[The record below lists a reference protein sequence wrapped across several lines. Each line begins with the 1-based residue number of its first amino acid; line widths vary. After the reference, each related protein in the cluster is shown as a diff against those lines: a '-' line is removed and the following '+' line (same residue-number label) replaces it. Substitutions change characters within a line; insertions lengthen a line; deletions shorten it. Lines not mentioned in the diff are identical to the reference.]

1 MSAIDGASITNC
13 WVPHQAHTPNFP
25 IKPLA
30 NSVLTRQEGLGGV
43 QVDTWRRGTG
53 CEVRTVIQSVVQATA
68 REFWMFYL
76 IPVPRSI
83 EMYSHICVV
92 PPPLSGVL
100 GLPRCANHHLGLQ
113 SHGGRH
119 TTALIE
125 TGGGDGPTKPGNRQA
140 NTIACAGANSGRGKA
155 SER

>member
-30 NSVLTRQEGLGGV
+30 NSVLTHREGLGGV
-43 QVDTWRRGTG
+43 QVDTWRHGTG

-68 REFWMFYL
+68 REFLMCYL
-76 IPVPRSI
+76 SQFHDQSRCV
-83 EMYSHICVV
+83 SHICVV
-92 PPPLSGVL
+92 PPPLRG
-100 GLPRCANHHLGLQ
+100 GPWLPRCANRHLGLQ
-113 SHGGRH
+113 SRGGRY